1 MTDFRRPLHDEPTP
15 VTLTEDVSIVV
26 GRELFDN
33 EVTIDFPAIGAVVD
47 RMRASL
53 LGAEREPA
61 DRCAAI
67 SISRREALDGATVPI
82 ELPVRRTCHLCGGRG
97 ESWSER
103 CASCAGSGER
113 STPHLFSVLVP
124 AGVAHGTRFR
134 LLVAPPQ
141 GLPTRIE
148 VTVLVA

>member
-1 MTDFRRPLHDEPTP
+1 MTDFRRPLHDEPTL
-15 VTLTEDVSIVV
+15 VTLTDDVSIVV
-26 GRELFDN
+26 GRELFDD
-33 EVTIDFPAIGAVVD
+33 EVAIDFPAIGAVVD

-53 LGAEREPA
+53 LGAEREPI
-61 DRCAAI
+61 DRRAAI
-67 SISRREALDGATVPI
+67 SLSRREALEGATVPI

-97 ESWSER
+97 ESWSEP

-113 STPHLFSVLVP
+113 STPHPFSVLVP

>member
-1 MTDFRRPLHDEPTP
+1 VSDFRRPLHDEPTP
-15 VTLTEDVSIVV
+15 VTLADDASIVM
-26 GRELFDN
+26 GRGLFDD
-33 EVTIDFPAIGAVVD
+33 EVAIDFPAIGAVVD

-53 LGAEREPA
+53 LGAERETIEG
-61 DRCAAI
+61 RAAI
-67 SISRREALDGATVPI
+67 SLSQREALDGATVPI
-82 ELPVRRTCHLCGGRG
+82 ELPLRRTCHLCGGRG

-113 STPHLFSVLVP
+113 STSHRFSVLVP

-134 LLVAPPQ
+134 LLVALPQ

>member
-1 MTDFRRPLHDEPTP
+1 MSDFRRPLHDEPTL
-15 VTLTEDVSIVV
+15 VTLTDDVSIVV
-26 GRELFDN
+26 ARELFDD
-33 EVTIDFPAIGAVVD
+33 EVAIDFPAIGAVVD

-53 LGAEREPA
+53 LGAEREPI
-61 DRCAAI
+61 DRRAAI
-67 SISRREALDGATVPI
+67 SLSRREALEGATVPI

-97 ESWSER
+97 ESWSEP

-113 STPHLFSVLVP
+113 STPHPFSVLVP

>member
-1 MTDFRRPLHDEPTP
+1 MTDFRRPLHDEPTL
-15 VTLTEDVSIVV
+15 VTLTDDVSIVV
-26 GRELFDN
+26 ARELFDD
-33 EVTIDFPAIGAVVD
+33 EVAIDFPAIGAVVD

-53 LGAEREPA
+53 LGAEREPI
-61 DRCAAI
+61 DRRAAI
-67 SISRREALDGATVPI
+67 SLSRREALEGATVPI

-97 ESWSER
+97 ESWSEP

-113 STPHLFSVLVP
+113 STPHPFSVLVP